1 MTPTGAAW
9 AWFPG
14 CRGRQDF
21 SPGRT
26 SRSMALGLQDR
37 TGQSQAP
44 LTAGKLGAGGPRTSR
59 SEVGQSEPR
68 WGPPLR
74 CCILLSHLLK
84 IQPPSP
90 PKPPSCQRAPQIPGV
105 GGPVQNFL
113 ETSPSRPKPQGLTGP
128 SPNKTTASPAF
139 RWLSPPPSR
148 GHSLSPH
155 LGPLGLP
162 QPLAEPTPS
171 PPGSS
176 CHFLR
181 GLPPL
186 LGPPRPCPWA
196 LPSSPTPPHPPLQ
209 PLCPG
214 GSREAEIFGTS
225 RVVGAGGLPQ
235 LRDTRAEPGVGPSA
249 LVTCVHKAKDP
260 AGATETPCSAA
271 TSSVTRGTDGARV
284 AARSG
289 HPPVPPEPLVH
300 CAFFPDTCF
309 LLIDTCV

>member
-155 LGPLGLP
+155 PGPSWPPPAPRKANSLP
-162 QPLAEPTPS
+162 SGEAPASFSGGSLPS
-171 PPGSS
+171 WG
-176 CHFLR
+176 LR
-181 GLPPL
+181 GPAPGPCPPLPPL
-186 LGPPRPCPWA
+186 PTLPCS
-196 LPSSPTPPHPPLQ
+196 L
-209 PLCPG
+209 
-214 GSREAEIFGTS
+214 
-225 RVVGAGGLPQ
+225 
-235 LRDTRAEPGVGPSA
+235 SA
-249 LVTCVHKAKDP
+249 L
-260 AGATETPCSAA
+260 GG
-271 TSSVTRGTDGARV
+271 RGKP
-284 AARSG
+284 RSLELPG
-289 HPPVPPEPLVH
+289 S
-300 CAFFPDTCF
+300 
-309 LLIDTCV
+309 